1 MNLEKFLKIALFL
14 QLILLVFLTFP
25 SSKKS
30 IKDYKLS
37 ELQKGDITNIVL
49 TEKDKA
55 LNLKKVSDV
64 WVLSDKFDFPADQE
78 KVSRMLEGIFTPSEL
93 RLVGK
98 SKNALIK
105 YKLTDKDFVEKVSV
119 TSANNKTDTL
129 LLGDTPEF
137 KKIYVRNE
145 KSQDSFITSLSKFD
159 LGTDVS
165 SWYKKNFLGF
175 TKELV
180 KKISFNSFSLIKDKD
195 DFNVENLKE
204 GETLDKEKLD
214 FLINKLFS
222 LSFTDIQS
230 SEKVQLEAPDFKIEV
245 LREDGQ
251 TITLSFKKL
260 QDKFLLKVT
269 NMPWD
274 FEISKNSFNDLKE
287 VKREEVLKK

>member
-1 MNLEKFLKIALFL
+1 MNLEKFLKIT
-14 QLILLVFLTFP
+14 LILQFVLLIFLTFP

-37 ELQKGDITNIVL
+37 SLQKADVTNIKL
-49 TEKDKA
+49 TENDKA

-78 KVSRMLEGIFTPSEL
+78 KVSRMLDGIFTPSEL

-105 YKLTDKDFVEKVSV
+105 YKLTDKDFIEKVSV
-119 TSANNKTDTL
+119 TSSDNKSDTL

-145 KSQDSFITSLSKFD
+145 NSQDSFITSLSKFD
-159 LGTDVS
+159 LGTDVN

-180 KKISFNSFSLIKDKD
+180 KKISFNTLSLVKDKE
-195 DFNVENLKE
+195 DFNLENLKE
-204 GETLDKEKLD
+204 GETIDKEKVD

-230 SEKVQLEAPDFKIEV
+230 SGKVNLESPDFKIDV
-245 LREDGQ
+245 LREDNQ
-251 TITLSFKKL
+251 TITLNFKKVD
-260 QDKFLLKVT
+260 DKFLLKVT

-287 VKREEVLKK
+287 IKREEVIKK